1 MKKAKRLS
9 AKTARR
15 KGLVT
20 GKDVASNIFSGLDSK
35 KPQQFGR
42 TFGRAVRQPNRRTGR

>member
-1 MKKAKRLS
+1 MKRPKPKGKGKGKPKGL
-9 AKTARR
+9 TARR
-15 KGLVT
+15 MVG
-20 GKDVASNIFSGLDSK
+20 NIFSGLDSK